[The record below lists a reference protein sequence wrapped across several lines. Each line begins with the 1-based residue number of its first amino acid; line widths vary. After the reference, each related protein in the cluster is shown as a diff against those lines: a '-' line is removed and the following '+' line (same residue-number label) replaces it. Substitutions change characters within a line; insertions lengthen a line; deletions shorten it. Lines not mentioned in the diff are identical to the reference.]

1 MTSASQRIT
10 IKTNLKMEK
19 NEFYKIKKV
28 NFKKICKHCMSLNNI
43 LHIQLLKI
51 TENLSGILYI

>member
-28 NFKKICKHCMSLNNI
+28 NF
-43 LHIQLLKI
+43 
-51 TENLSGILYI
+51 